1 MLPTR
6 ELPRTDVRTSAVGF
20 GCAGLFR
27 IPLRS
32 GRLSVLDAAY
42 EAGIRHFDVAP
53 MYGLGMAE
61 AELASFLRRR
71 RGDVT
76 ITTKFGIDPTLLAR
90 GAARVQAPLRAFVAT
105 RPGLQ
110 GGLQSAG
117 QGPRSGPLGNLL
129 YSSHGYHRGAAQRS
143 LERSLRALGTDYI
156 DVFLLHDPGGGHLAS
171 APELMDYLAEERRQ
185 GRIRCW
191 GVTGQPSGLPGII
204 QRLARAEVVQFR
216 DDIFSGRFP
225 PDADFMA
232 GRATITYGA
241 VARAL
246 PALRQ
251 FFARRPDALTTWS
264 ERLGTDLAAGP
275 ALPRVLLSAAI
286 RRNEA
291 GPVLFSTTRPERI
304 AVAAEAAAASVSTAG
319 AETEA
324 LHDLAAAA
332 GAASPGETGT
342 S

>member
-1 MLPTR
+1 
-6 ELPRTDVRTSAVGF
+6 
-20 GCAGLFR
+20 
-27 IPLRS
+27 
-32 GRLSVLDAAY
+32 
-42 EAGIRHFDVAP
+42 
-53 MYGLGMAE
+53 MYGLGLAE

-71 RGDVT
+71 RADVT
-76 ITTKFGIDPTLLAR
+76 VTTKFGIDPTLLAR

-105 RPGLQ
+105 RPHLQ
-110 GGLQSAG
+110 GGLRSAG
-117 QGPRSGPLGNLL
+117 QGPRSGPLGSLL

-143 LERSLRALGTDYI
+143 LERSLRALGTDCI
-156 DVFLLHDPGGGHLAS
+156 DVFLLHDPAGGHLAS
-171 APELMDYLAEERRQ
+171 APELMDYLAEERRL

-191 GVTGQPSGLPGII
+191 GVTGQPSGLPAIT

-225 PDADFMA
+225 PAA
-232 GRATITYGA
+232 GSAGGRARITYGA
-241 VARAL
+241 LERAL

-264 ERLGTDLAAGP
+264 ERLGADLAAES

-304 AVAAEAAAASVSTAG
+304 AVAAEAAAASVSPAG
-319 AETEA
+319 AEMEA
-324 LHDLAAAA
+324 LNELATAAAA
-332 GAASPGETGT
+332 GETGT